1 VSTKIH
7 LPACTVVKSR
17 DCQGGVEWSGVE
29 GFSRSGSEREF
40 ATDVRCLGKW
50 RAVIGQRCQE
60 KDGEEVEG
68 ISEIREERERRER

>member
-1 VSTKIH
+1 MAWRDFPGVGLRGKI
-7 LPACTVVKSR
+7 
-17 DCQGGVEWSGVE
+17 
-29 GFSRSGSEREF
+29 